1 MIASA
6 PWLALS
12 MVGTAVTAPPR
23 RAAVVVG
30 IESYAHLSPEHR
42 VQGAREDAM
51 RVAEALETRGG
62 YEHVRLLTDATA
74 TRDAIESLLDDGLGL
89 GPDDIFLLYFVGH
102 GIGGDFGE
110 PRLLTYD
117 SDPDALEESSWP
129 LEELAA
135 SLRDGIAA
143 GTLLVLTDASHPGSL
158 EGLALMGP
166 SPDQWPS
173 LDRPSMVVSASSPR
187 EPSRPGALAEAVA
200 GAVSGRAD
208 SSADGEVTSG
218 ELFRHLMR
226 TVPSATSDTQH
237 PTVSASHDPTFTVS
251 SHGVAQPGSRERIDK
266 VKFIFRSGDSPTVH
280 CGQAAVV
287 ACEPSCYLWDLEPG
301 PCTASAVLGA
311 RRESDSIQIQERG
324 SWVCE
329 DTGAGL
335 TCAPGP

>member
-1 MIASA
+1 MIGTAS
-6 PWLALS
+6 WLALTLTS
-12 MVGTAVTAPPR
+12 AVAAGPR

-30 IESYAHLSPEHR
+30 IESYAHLEPSLR

-74 TRDAIESLLDDGLGL
+74 TRGAIESLLGDGLDL
-89 GPDDIFLLYFVGH
+89 GPDDLFLLYFVGH

-143 GTLLVLTDASHPGSL
+143 GSLVVLTDLSHPGSL

-166 SPDQWPS
+166 SPDQWPT
-173 LDRPSMVVSASSPR
+173 LGRPSMVVSASSPR

-200 GAVSGRAD
+200 GGVAGRAD
-208 SSADGEVTSG
+208 SSSDGVVTSG

-226 TVPSATSDTQH
+226 TIPSATGDTQH

-251 SHGVAQPGSRERIDK
+251 AHGGAQADSRERIDK
-266 VKFIFRSGDSPTVH
+266 VKFVFRVGDSPTVH
-280 CGQAAVV
+280 CEHAPVV
-287 ACEPSCYLWDLEPG
+287 ACDPSCYLWDLEPG
-301 PCTASAVLGA
+301 PCTASAVLGD
-311 RRESDSIQIQERG
+311 RRESTSFQVLQRG

-335 TCAPGP
+335 ACASGH